1 MEQYQNMYFIYGDG
15 GTGKTSLAKQFEGN
29 KMLFSFDLS
38 TNVLIGEK
46 DISVVQLE
54 SGDAPNIQS
63 LIDKWVIGALSKP
76 EYEVIILDN
85 MTALQNLV
93 LENID
98 GASRDGRQNYQKLQL
113 WFRQLG
119 TKLRESN
126 KTIYATAH
134 QIDNGASGLD
144 GKGRFSPDMN
154 EKTFNAF
161 TSMFDLV
168 GRIYIDDDKRLID
181 LNPENGNH
189 AKNRIDD
196 RKLIEAKELI
206 NNHQEEGI

>member
-1 MEQYQNMYFIYGDG
+1 
-15 GTGKTSLAKQFEGN
+15 
-29 KMLFSFDLS
+29 
-38 TNVLIGEK
+38 
-46 DISVVQLE
+46 
-54 SGDAPNIQS
+54 
-63 LIDKWVIGALSKP
+63 
-76 EYEVIILDN
+76 
-85 MTALQNLV
+85 
-93 LENID
+93 
-98 GASRDGRQNYQKLQL
+98 
-113 WFRQLG
+113 
-119 TKLRESN
+119 
-126 KTIYATAH
+126 
-134 QIDNGASGLD
+134 
-144 GKGRFSPDMN
+144 MN